1 MFFDKV
7 QRADDSKRLLREIAC
22 EQQRLFLAGEW
33 VESSALLQMREELLA
48 VWRSQGR
55 FHHTG
60 WWDVPWNQ
68 VAAKLRED
76 TRWQSGED
84 RDGWQWEW
92 TLEGRQEQQTCLVYL
107 KLHGR
112 KEGGTVVEEEWN
124 RYEKSRYSASERSD
138 MVSDYNRKI
147 NQWELVGLA
156 ASDGPVYS
164 ELSGKSYDSMGSYLF
179 SADHFVLRSLCSDI
193 YEQSLYTTHEVHNM
207 RIQSNNRHFY
217 GLYRVAE
224 LHMNSSGVVD
234 VIRPGRLELLASQG
248 EALPTGQIQGI
259 LTEKDPLLM
268 TAGYLMEKKRAC
280 SVAAELLCGALD
292 QDAGTLENAI
302 RQAEL
307 VTCLAHTITHT

>member
-1 MFFDKV
+1 MFFDRV
-7 QRADDSKRLLREIAC
+7 QRADDSRRLLREIAC

-33 VESSALLQMREELLA
+33 MESSALLQMREELLA
-48 VWRSQGR
+48 VWKSQGR

-68 VAAKLRED
+68 VSRKLWQD

-84 RDGWQWEW
+84 SEGWQWEW
-92 TLEGRQEQQTCLVYL
+92 TLDGRQENETCLVYL

-112 KEGGTVVEEEWN
+112 RYGGAVVEEEWN
-124 RYEKSRYSASERSD
+124 RYENSRYSPSERSD

-164 ELSGKSYDSMGSYLF
+164 ELSGKTYDSMGSYLF
-179 SADHFVLRSLCSDI
+179 SVDHFVLRDLCSDI
-193 YEQSLYTTHEVHNM
+193 YEQSLYTSHEVRNM
-207 RIQSNNRHFY
+207 RIQSNNQHCY

-224 LHMNSSGVVD
+224 LHLTPSGTVD
-234 VIRPGRLELLASQG
+234 VIRPGKLELLASQG
-248 EALPTGQIQGI
+248 RALPTGKIAEM
-259 LTEKDPLLM
+259 LSEKDPMLL
-268 TAGYLMEKKRAC
+268 TAGYLMESGRSC
-280 SVAAELLCGALD
+280 SVAAELLCGALT

-302 RQAEL
+302 RQAEF
-307 VTCLAHTITHT
+307 VTCLAHTIRW